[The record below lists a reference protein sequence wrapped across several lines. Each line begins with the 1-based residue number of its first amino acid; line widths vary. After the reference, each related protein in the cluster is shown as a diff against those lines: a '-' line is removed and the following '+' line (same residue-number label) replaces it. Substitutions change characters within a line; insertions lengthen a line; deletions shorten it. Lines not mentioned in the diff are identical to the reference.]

1 MFSEGGL
8 VAEGFPTA
16 AAPMGFLSR
25 MDSLVSAK
33 YGLCVLAFPT
43 HIAFLALLLCMASL
57 MSNKI

>member
-33 YGLCVLAFPT
+33 YGLCGVAFPT
-43 HIAFLALLLCMASL
+43 HIAFVALLFCMASL